1 MTEQSWCLS
10 GELKLTA
17 AENLENIIANLAD
30 LRGDFPPTL
39 SYFEQDNGNNPLWRV
54 EVFFP
59 AAPDYGFIN
68 QMLEQA
74 GLLDWD
80 HEIAPLEDKDWVSE
94 SQKLLQP
101 VEAGCFFVYGSHD
114 AEKAKADK
122 INMQVDAGQAFG
134 TGKHE
139 TTAACLETISECKE
153 SCTPKTI
160 LDLGTGSGVLAL
172 AAHKLWPSA
181 RVTAS
186 DIDPI
191 AIDVTR
197 ENIEINQG
205 LLRQEGKTEA
215 GIKLAVADGLDDKAF
230 DEDRPFDFIVANI
243 LAGPLIDM
251 AGDITNALAPGGT
264 LVLSGLLCTQ
274 QKEVLDAYEARG
286 LGIQGRI
293 EKGDWLALKLNK
305 E

>member
-10 GELKLTA
+10 GELPLAVAEKLET
-17 AENLENIIANLAD
+17 IIGDLAD
-30 LRGDFPPTL
+30 AQGDYPPTL

-59 AAPDYGFIN
+59 SAPDYGLIS
-68 QMLEQA
+68 QMLQQA
-74 GLLDWD
+74 DLLDWEHD
-80 HEIAPLEDKDWVSE
+80 IAPLENKDWVSE

-114 AEKAKADK
+114 AAKAKANT
-122 INMQVDAGQAFG
+122 INLQVDAGQAFG

-139 TTAACLETISECKE
+139 TTAACLETMSACKE
-153 SCTPKTI
+153 SLTPATV

-172 AAHKLWPSA
+172 AAHKLWPTA

-197 ENIEINQG
+197 ENIEINNG
-205 LLRQEGKTEA
+205 VLRQRTDPSA
-215 GIKLAVADGLDDKAF
+215 GIKLAVADGLHDEAF
-230 DEDRPFDFIVANI
+230 SEDRPFNFIVANI

-251 AGDITNALAPGGT
+251 AADITDALASGGT

-274 QKEVLDAYEARG
+274 KKEVLDAYEARG
-286 LGIQGRI
+286 LSIQGRI
-293 EKGDWLALKLNK
+293 EKGEWLALKLFK

>member
-10 GELKLTA
+10 GELPLA
-17 AENLENIIANLAD
+17 VAEKLENIIGNIAD
-30 LRGDFPPTL
+30 VQGDYPPTL

-59 AAPDYGFIN
+59 SAPNYGLIN
-68 QMLEQA
+68 QMLQQA
-74 GLLDWD
+74 DLLDWEHD
-80 HEIAPLEDKDWVSE
+80 ITPLENKDWVSE

-114 AEKAKADK
+114 ADEAKSDA
-122 INMQVDAGQAFG
+122 INLQVDAGQAFG

-139 TTAACLETISECKE
+139 TTAACLETMSECKE
-153 SCTPKTI
+153 SLTPKTV

-172 AAHKLWPSA
+172 AAHKLWPEA
-181 RVTAS
+181 CVTAS

-197 ENIEINQG
+197 ENTKINNG
-205 LLRQEGKTEA
+205 VLRQEIDSSA
-215 GIKLAVADGLDDKAF
+215 GIKLAVADGLHDKAF
-230 DEDRPFDFIVANI
+230 SEDRPFNFIVANI

-251 AGDITNALAPGGT
+251 AADITDALASGGT

-274 QKEVLDAYEARG
+274 KKEVLDAYEARG
-286 LGIQGRI
+286 LSIQGRI
-293 EKGDWLALKLNK
+293 EKGDWLALKLHK

>member
-10 GELKLTA
+10 GELPLDTAQKLETI
-17 AENLENIIANLAD
+17 LEALAD
-30 LRGDFPPTL
+30 MRGDTPPTL
-39 SYFEQDNGNNPLWRV
+39 SYFEQEKSPLWKV

-59 AAPDYGFIN
+59 GAPDYGIITM
-68 QMLEQA
+68 MLEQA
-74 GLLDWD
+74 DLLDWD
-80 HEIAPLEDKDWVSE
+80 HEITPVEEKDWVSE

-114 AEKAKADK
+114 ADKAKADT
-122 INMQVDAGQAFG
+122 INLQVDAGQAFG

-139 TTAACLETISECKE
+139 TTAACLEIISQCRDTLK
-153 SCTPKTI
+153 PATI

-172 AAHKLWPSA
+172 AVHKIWPLA

-197 ENIEINQG
+197 ENIEINAG
-205 LLRQEGKTEA
+205 TLREA
-215 GIKLAVADGLDDKAF
+215 PNQPTGIKLAVADGLHNTAF
-230 DEDRPFDFIVANI
+230 DEDRPFNFIVANI

-251 AGDITNALAPGGT
+251 AADITDALAPEGT
-264 LVLSGLLCTQ
+264 LVLSGLLATQ
-274 QKEVLDAYEARG
+274 EKEVLDAYKARG
-286 LGIQGRI
+286 LSIQGRI
-293 EKGDWLALKLNK
+293 EKGEWLALKLGK
-305 E
+305 KGV